1 MSDDP
6 QGETPSPARRT
17 LGDARPLL
25 GRETEVREL
34 VRALAEL
41 ERGAGKAVALVGEPG
56 IGKSA
61 LAWAVVTEARSAGI
75 PVCTARGRAANASS
89 VVGELRLQE
98 VREVAARAAEG
109 GPLLAVV
116 EDFHLLPADQQL
128 HVERLLQTASAGPVL
143 CLIVCRQRQL
153 SPWHAELVSQAE
165 SAGLLEVW
173 NLGPL
178 SREQAEALLGDH
190 PDADEIHREAQ
201 GNPQYLKV
209 LGARGQ
215 DAAAASTAVLGE
227 LAGLDGDSLAVLQAA
242 AVLREPF
249 HPELL
254 AAVAGHDV
262 TATVRALDTLT
273 RVDLVR
279 PAEPAPRLALRH
291 RAVGDVVYERL
302 EPSRRV
308 TLHRRAESA
317 LAEQGAP
324 IAKRAHHVARAAD
337 PNRPEHA
344 TTLIAAAR
352 ELLYGSPAVAA
363 GHLEAALPS
372 LRPGQAHWHEAQV
385 LLARA
390 RLLTGDATESRALL
404 DALRS
409 AMPDPSGEAGALADS
424 SRIERTLGRYAEAG
438 ALARSGLA
446 TLADKDAAI
455 AAALHTELADYAYDI
470 QEYVTSRQHADTAA
484 GIARQHHDRV
494 GEAQALAQSALGY
507 LFTGDLA
514 TAQERATTSAA
525 LIDAASDTA
534 LLTNLNA
541 SLQTGMTEGMLGRL
555 VDAERHLTRAAALS
569 RRTGQTY
576 VQPHILTVL
585 ANAQLR
591 RGNLAGALGALDEID
606 RHASAKAGPA
616 EEAVSSMVRAEALFW
631 QDGPGDRAA
640 AEASAARALAVA
652 SASPTAWAVTVRC
665 FHAEWVQRT
674 GDPAR
679 SRWLLLDA
687 AGGPGLPRL
696 TAWRKP
702 RWCDALSQASLAVGD
717 RASVEHYAELAEQ
730 CLEQLPSPG
739 RRGFALRAR
748 MRAHAAAGETEA
760 ALRQALEAVS
770 DFSLGGERVEA
781 CVTLLS
787 AAELSLD
794 AGRTD
799 GVADWLDGAGVL
811 ADQCGS
817 ARLRGEVTRWRT
829 RLAACAGTGGP
840 LPALTARER
849 EIASLVSTGMT
860 NIRVAER
867 LFLSVR
873 TVETHLGQVY
883 RKLGVSNRT
892 SLTRMMMNDTASG
905 SGTVPESHASHGRRR
920 GQAAAP

>member
-6 QGETPSPARRT
+6 RGETPSPARRV
-17 LGDARPLL
+17 LGDARPLV
-25 GRETEVREL
+25 GREAEVQEL
-34 VRALAEL
+34 VRALAGL
-41 ERGAGKAVALVGEPG
+41 ERESGRAVALVGEPG

-61 LAWAVVTEARSAGI
+61 LVGAVVAEARAAGI
-75 PVCTARGRAANASS
+75 PVCTARGRAADASAD
-89 VVGELRLQE
+89 VGELRLQE
-98 VREVAARAAEG
+98 VCEVAARAAEG
-109 GPLLAVV
+109 SPLLAVV
-116 EDFHLLPADQQL
+116 EDFHLVPADRRL
-128 HVERLLQTASAGPVL
+128 HVERLLHAASAGPVL

-153 SPWHAELVSQAE
+153 SPWHAELVSRAE

-173 NLGPL
+173 TLGSL
-178 SREQAEALLGDH
+178 SREQAAELLGDH

-227 LAGLDGDSLAVLQAA
+227 LAGLDADSLAVLQAA

-262 TATVRALDTLT
+262 AATVRALDTLT

-308 TLHRRAESA
+308 TLHRRAEA
-317 LAEQGAP
+317 VLAEQGAP
-324 IAKRAHHVARAAD
+324 ITKRAHHVARAAD
-337 PNRPEHA
+337 PNRPEHL

-352 ELLYGSPAVAA
+352 ETLYGSPAVAA

-390 RLLTGDATESRALL
+390 RLLTGDAAESRELL

-409 AMPDPSGEAGALADS
+409 AMPDRSGEAGALADS

-455 AAALHTELADYAYDI
+455 AAALHTELADHAYDL
-470 QEYVTSRQHADTAA
+470 QEYVTSRQHAETAA
-484 GIARQHHDRV
+484 AIARQHHDRV
-494 GEAQALAQSALGY
+494 GEAQALAQSALGH

-514 TAQERATTSAA
+514 TAQERTTTAAA
-525 LIDAASDTA
+525 LVDAAPDTA
-534 LLTNLNA
+534 LLTNLHA
-541 SLQTGMTEGMLGRL
+541 SLQTGLTEGMLGRL
-555 VDAERHLTRAAALS
+555 ADAERHLMRAAALS

-576 VQPHILTVL
+576 VQPQILTVL

-591 RGNLAGALGALDEID
+591 RGNLAGALDALDEID
-606 RHASAKAGPA
+606 RHAAGKASPA
-616 EEAVSSMVRAEALFW
+616 EEAVSSMVRAEVLFW
-631 QDGPGDRAA
+631 RDDPGDRTD

-652 SASPTAWAVTVRC
+652 SASPAAWGVTVRC
-665 FHAEWVQRT
+665 FHAEWVQRA

-687 AGGPGLPRL
+687 AGGPALPRL
-696 TAWRKP
+696 TTWRKP
-702 RWCDALSQASLAVGD
+702 RWCDALAQASHALGD
-717 RASVEHYAELAEQ
+717 RASVEHWADLAEQ

-760 ALRQALEAVS
+760 ALRHALEAVS
-770 DFSLGGERVEA
+770 DFSFSGERVEA
-781 CVTLLS
+781 CVTLLAT
-787 AAELSLD
+787 AALCLD

-799 GVADWLDGAGVL
+799 GVADRLDGAGVL
-811 ADQCGS
+811 AEQCGS
-817 ARLRGEVTRWRT
+817 ARLSRDVAGWRT
-829 RLAACAGTGGP
+829 RLAACVGTDDS
-840 LPALTARER
+840 LPSLTARER

-860 NIRVAER
+860 NIRIAES

-892 SLTRMMMNDTASG
+892 SLTRMLMNSAASG
-905 SGTVPESHASHGRRR
+905 GRTVPGSRASDG
-920 GQAAAP
+920 G

>member
-6 QGETPSPARRT
+6 QGETPPSARRPQ
-17 LGDARPLL
+17 GGARPLV
-25 GRETEVREL
+25 GREAEVREL
-34 VRALAEL
+34 VRALTEIVGTGSG
-41 ERGAGKAVALVGEPG
+41 RSVALVGEPG

-61 LAWAVVTEARSAGI
+61 LAWAVAAEARAVGI
-75 PVCTARGRAANASS
+75 PVRTARGRAASASS
-89 VVGELRLQE
+89 ALSALGELRLPE
-98 VREVAARAAEG
+98 VREVAAHAAEG
-109 GPLLAVV
+109 APLLVVV
-116 EDFHLLPADQQL
+116 EDFHLFPQDERL
-128 HVERLLQTASAGPVL
+128 HVERLLQAASTGPVL
-143 CLIVCRQRQL
+143 CLVACRQRQL
-153 SPWHAELVSQAE
+153 APWHAELISRAG
-165 SAGLLEVW
+165 SAGLLEAW
-173 NLGPL
+173 HLGPL
-178 SREQAEALLGDH
+178 SREQAAELLADH
-190 PDADEIHREAQ
+190 PDAEEIQREAQ
-201 GNPQYLKV
+201 GNPQYLQV
-209 LGARGQ
+209 LAARGQ
-215 DAAAASTAVLGE
+215 AATAAATAVLGE
-227 LAGLDGDSLAVLQAA
+227 LAGLDADSLAALEAA
-242 AVLREPF
+242 AVLGEPF
-249 HPELL
+249 RPELL
-254 AAVAGHDV
+254 AAVAGRDV
-262 TATVRALDTLT
+262 AETVRALDTLT

-279 PAEPAPRLALRH
+279 PVEPAPRLALRH

-302 EPSRRV
+302 APSRRV

-324 IAKRAHHVARAAD
+324 IARRAHHVARAAD
-337 PNRPEHA
+337 PDRPEHA

-352 ELLYGSPAVAA
+352 ETLYGSPAVAA
-363 GHLEAALPS
+363 GHLEAALPA

-390 RLLTGDATESRALL
+390 RLLTGAATESRELL

-409 AMPDPSGEAGALADS
+409 AMPDRSGEAGALADS

-455 AAALHTELADYAYDI
+455 AAALHTELADHAYDL

-484 GIARQHHDRV
+484 AIARQHHDRV
-494 GEAQALAQSALGY
+494 GEAQALAQSALGH

-514 TAQERATTSAA
+514 TAQERTTTAAA
-525 LIDAASDTA
+525 LVDAASDSS

-555 VDAERHLTRAAALS
+555 VDAERHLIRAAALS

-576 VQPHILTVL
+576 VRPHILTVL
-585 ANAQLR
+585 ANTHLR
-591 RGNLAGALGALDEID
+591 RGNLDDALAALDEID
-606 RHASAKAGPA
+606 RHASQGAGPA

-631 QDGPGDRAA
+631 RDRPGDAA
-640 AEASAARALAVA
+640 QAQASAARALAVA
-652 SASPTAWAVTVRC
+652 TASATAWAVTVRC

-687 AGGPGLPRL
+687 AGGAGLPRL

-702 RWCDALSQASLAVGD
+702 RWCDTLAQASLAVGD
-717 RASVEHYAELAEQ
+717 RASVEQWAELAEQ

-748 MRAHAAAGETEA
+748 MRAHAAAGKTPS
-760 ALRQALEAVS
+760 ALRQALEAVT
-770 DFSLGGERVEA
+770 DFSLGGERIEA
-781 CVTLLS
+781 CVTLLA
-787 AAELSLD
+787 AAELALD

-799 GVADWLDGAGVL
+799 GVTEWLDGAEVL

-817 ARLRGEVTRWRT
+817 ARLKGDVARWRT
-829 RLAACAGTGGP
+829 RLAACGGTDDA

-849 EIASLVSTGMT
+849 EIAGLVSTGMT
-860 NIRVAER
+860 NIRIAES

-892 SLTRMMMNDTASG
+892 SLARMMLNNATADGGTFPRSG
-905 SGTVPESHASHGRRR
+905 
-920 GQAAAP
+920 APGGP

>member
-6 QGETPSPARRT
+6 RGEAPTPVRRAQ
-17 LGDARPLL
+17 GDARPLA
-25 GRETEVREL
+25 GREAEVGAL
-34 VRALAEL
+34 ARALADL
-41 ERGAGKAVALVGEPG
+41 AGTGAGRSVALVGEPG

-61 LAWAVVTEARSAGI
+61 LTWAAAAEARAVGI
-75 PVCTARGRAANASS
+75 PVRTARGRTAEASAGA
-89 VVGELRLQE
+89 GEPCLTG

-116 EDFHLLPADQQL
+116 EDFHLLPSGSRLD
-128 HVERLLQTASAGPVL
+128 VERLLRAASTGPVL
-143 CLIVCRQRQL
+143 CLIACRQRQL
-153 SPWHAELVSQAE
+153 APWHAELLSRAG
-165 SAGLLEVW
+165 SAGSLEVW
-173 NLGPL
+173 DIGPL
-178 SREQAEALLGDH
+178 SREEAGELLGDH
-190 PDADEIHREAQ
+190 PDAEEIHREAQ

-209 LGARGQ
+209 LGSRGQ

-227 LAGLDGDSLAVLQAA
+227 LAGLDADSVAVLEAA
-242 AVLREPF
+242 AVLGEPF
-249 HPELL
+249 RPELP
-254 AAVAGHDV
+254 AAVVGLDV
-262 TATVRALDTLT
+262 AAAVRALDTLT

-302 EPSRRV
+302 APSRRV
-308 TLHRRAESA
+308 ILHRRAESA

-324 IAKRAHHVARAAD
+324 IARRAHHVARAAD
-337 PNRPEHA
+337 PDRPEHA
-344 TTLIAAAR
+344 LTLIAAAR
-352 ELLYGSPAVAA
+352 ELLYRSPAVAA
-363 GHLEAALPS
+363 GHLEAALPI
-372 LRPGQAHWHEAQV
+372 LRPGEPHRHEAQV

-390 RLLTGDATESRALL
+390 RLLTGDAAESRELL

-409 AMPDPSGEAGALADS
+409 AMPDRSGEAGALADS

-446 TLADKDAAI
+446 TLAGEDAAI
-455 AAALHTELADYAYDI
+455 AAALHTELADHAYDL
-470 QEYVTSRQHADTAA
+470 QEYVRSRHHAETAA
-484 GIARQHHDRV
+484 VIARQHHDRV
-494 GEAQALAQSALGY
+494 GEAQALAQSALGH

-514 TAQERATTSAA
+514 TAQERTTTAAA
-525 LIDAASDTA
+525 LIDAAPDSA

-585 ANAQLR
+585 ANTHLR
-591 RGNLAGALGALDEID
+591 RGNLDDALAALDEVG
-606 RHASAKAGPA
+606 HHTAKGAGPA
-616 EEAVSSMVRAEALFW
+616 EEAVSSMVRAEALSW
-631 QDGPGDRAA
+631 RDGPGDQARAQ
-640 AEASAARALAVA
+640 ESAARALAVA
-652 SASPTAWAVTVRC
+652 GASPTAWAVTVRC

-687 AGGPGLPRL
+687 AGGAGLPRL
-696 TAWRKP
+696 TVWRKP
-702 RWCDALSQASLAVGD
+702 RWCDALAQASLAVGD
-717 RASVEHYAELAEQ
+717 RAAVGEWAELAEQ

-748 MRAHAAAGETEA
+748 MRAHAAAGRTG
-760 ALRQALEAVS
+760 QALERALEAAS

-781 CVTLLS
+781 CVTLLA

-794 AGRTD
+794 ADRTD
-799 GVADWLDGAGVL
+799 GVAAWLDGAGVL

-817 ARLRGEVTRWRT
+817 ARLRGEVIRWRA
-829 RLAACAGTGGP
+829 RLAACADAADAP
-840 LPALTARER
+840 RVLPALSALTARER

-860 NIRVAER
+860 NIRIAES

-892 SLTRMMMNDTASG
+892 SLARMLMNGAAPG
-905 SGTVPESHASHGRRR
+905 GGPVPESRTRHGR
-920 GQAAAP
+920 

>member
-1 MSDDP
+1 MAD
-6 QGETPSPARRT
+6 
-17 LGDARPLL
+17 
-25 GRETEVREL
+25 
-34 VRALAEL
+34 L
-41 ERGAGKAVALVGEPG
+41 ERGSGRAVALVGEPG

-61 LAWAVVTEARSAGI
+61 LASAVMAEARAAGI
-75 PVCTARGRAANASS
+75 PVCTARGRAASVSS
-89 VVGELRLQE
+89 FVGELRLQE

-109 GPLLAVV
+109 GPLLVVV
-116 EDFHLLPADQQL
+116 EDFHLLPADRQL
-128 HVERLLQTASAGPVL
+128 PVERLLQAASAGPVL
-143 CLIVCRQRQL
+143 CLVVCRQRQL
-153 SPWHAELVSQAE
+153 SPWHAELVSRAE
-165 SAGLLEVW
+165 SAGALEVW

-190 PDADEIHREAQ
+190 PDADAIHREAQ

-209 LGARGQ
+209 LGSRGP

-227 LAGLDGDSLAVLQAA
+227 LAGLDADSLTVLQAA

-262 TATVRALDTLT
+262 AATVRALDTLT
-273 RVDLVR
+273 GVDLVR
-279 PAEPAPRLALRH
+279 PAEPAPQLTLRH

-308 TLHRRAESA
+308 TLHRRAEAA

-352 ELLYGSPAVAA
+352 EMLYGSPAVAA
-363 GHLEAALPS
+363 GHLQAALPS

-390 RLLTGDATESRALL
+390 RLLTGDAAESRKLL

-409 AMPDPSGEAGALADS
+409 AMPDRPGRAGALADS

-446 TLADKDAAI
+446 TLAGQDAAI
-455 AAALHTELADYAYDI
+455 AAALHTELADHAYDL

-484 GIARQHHDRV
+484 VIARQHHDRV

-514 TAQERATTSAA
+514 TAQERATTAAA
-525 LIDAASDTA
+525 LVDAASDTA

-555 VDAERHLTRAAALS
+555 VDAERHLTRAVALS

-576 VQPHILTVL
+576 IQPQILTVL

-591 RGNLAGALGALDEID
+591 RGNLAGALAALDEID
-606 RHASAKAGPA
+606 RHVAGKESPA
-616 EEAVSSMVRAEALFW
+616 EEAVSSMVRAEVLFW
-631 QDGPGDRAA
+631 RDGPGDRAE
-640 AEASAARALAVA
+640 AEASAARALTVA

-679 SRWLLLDA
+679 ARWLLLDA
-687 AGGPGLPRL
+687 AGGPGLTRL

-702 RWCDALSQASLAVGD
+702 RWCDALAQASLAMGD
-717 RASVEHYAELAEQ
+717 RASVEQWAELAEQ

-748 MRAHAAAGETEA
+748 MRAHAAAGETDA
-760 ALRQALEAVS
+760 ALRPALEAVS
-770 DFSLGGERVEA
+770 DFSLSGERVEA
-781 CVTLLS
+781 CVTLL
-787 AAELSLD
+787 AVAELSLD

-799 GVADWLDGAGVL
+799 GVADRLDGAGVL

-817 ARLRGEVTRWRT
+817 ARLRGDVARWRA
-829 RLAACAGTGGP
+829 RLAACAGTDGSQA
-840 LPALTARER
+840 ALTARER
-849 EIASLVSTGMT
+849 EIAGLVSTGMT
-860 NIRVAER
+860 NIRIAES

-883 RKLGVSNRT
+883 RKMGVSNRT
-892 SLTRMMMNDTASG
+892 SLTRLMMNSAASG
-905 SGTVPESHASHGRRR
+905 SGTAPGSR
-920 GQAAAP
+920 AADGG